1 LLRPLD
7 PSLAAAVTQ
16 VRLRGERAAIL
27 EVNVQQLDG
36 DHSLMRITP
45 RE

>member
-16 VRLRGERAAIL
+16 VQLRGERDAIR
-27 EVNVQQLDG
+27 EVTVQQRDG